1 MTQAK
6 NDLTAAKGWYV
17 NLEEA
22 TAPAWTSLDAIGSR
36 TWIGEKALARTVI
49 LSGVVYV
56 TTFTPAN
63 QDTASS
69 TCSPNEGQAKVYAFN
84 ALDAGITVDM
94 DGDGTAERSLVV
106 GGGIPSEL
114 VTVIREDGTV
124 GLVGASGGGQKI
136 NVNNDGALKRTY
148 WVED

>member
-1 MTQAK
+1 M
-6 NDLTAAKGWYV
+6 
-17 NLEEA
+17 
-22 TAPAWTSLDAIGSR
+22 
-36 TWIGEKALARTVI
+36 
-49 LSGVVYV
+49 VYA

-63 QDTASS
+63 QDTATS
-69 TCSPNEGQAKVYAFN
+69 TCSPNEGEAKIYAFN

-94 DGDGTAERSLVV
+94 SGDGTAERSLKV

>member
-1 MTQAK
+1 MM
-6 NDLTAAKGWYV
+6 
-17 NLEEA
+17 
-22 TAPAWTSLDAIGSR
+22 P
-36 TWIGEKALARTVI
+36 
-49 LSGVVYV
+49 

-63 QDTASS
+63 ADTATS
-69 TCSPNEGQAKVYAFN
+69 TCSPNEGLAKVYAFN
-84 ALDAGITVDM
+84 ALDAGIVADLN
-94 DGDGTAERSLVV
+94 DDGTMDRSLEV

-124 GLVGASGGGQKI
+124 GLVGASGGGQKV